1 MAELLLPAELPTEL
15 PPWFLQDDEEAEAEA
30 VEAVEEMVEAMEA
43 VEVLEAVEAVE
54 EAVAEVAE
62 VGGRGPARGL
72 TGVVG
77 DSSAEAAGA
86 VGMAAAAEGASLEVI
101 TSIIGSDRER
111 GGLRR
116 AATLLRTALAVQ
128 PASPLVSN
136 EEASKSG

>member
-1 MAELLLPAELPTEL
+1 MWSQCTTQLP
-15 PPWFLQDDEEAEAEA
+15 
-30 VEAVEEMVEAMEA
+30 
-43 VEVLEAVEAVE
+43 
-54 EAVAEVAE
+54 
-62 VGGRGPARGL
+62 
-72 TGVVG
+72 GVVG